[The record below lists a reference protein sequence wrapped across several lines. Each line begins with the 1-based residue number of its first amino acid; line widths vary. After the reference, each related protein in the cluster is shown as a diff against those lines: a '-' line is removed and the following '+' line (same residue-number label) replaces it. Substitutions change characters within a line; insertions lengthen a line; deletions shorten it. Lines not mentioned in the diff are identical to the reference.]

1 MQPLDWPKPG
11 GLPWRHQ
18 PRVVGIAPINSSRK
32 ETPGMNDTPYIWK
45 PLRSTETLPVY
56 CSPISSQH
64 KASGGPGKVLQ
75 DPHFTDQ
82 KTKTARDQEPAL
94 NSIFQL
100 SHPRSFHSIPLL
112 LQTGMDQ
119 KSKNTKISTAE
130 TQKNGTF
137 ISQFENEIHLSQLI
151 KNLNKTISGSKKSRI
166 SYSSPHKDIT
176 KSHLQNQL

>member
-1 MQPLDWPKPG
+1 
-11 GLPWRHQ
+11 
-18 PRVVGIAPINSSRK
+18 
-32 ETPGMNDTPYIWK
+32 
-45 PLRSTETLPVY
+45 
-56 CSPISSQH
+56 
-64 KASGGPGKVLQ
+64 
-75 DPHFTDQ
+75 
-82 KTKTARDQEPAL
+82 
-94 NSIFQL
+94 
-100 SHPRSFHSIPLL
+100 
-112 LQTGMDQ
+112 MDQ